1 MEVVMQDPDEAMDVM
16 NEVYSPD
23 LVPMTQEDMDEIA
36 ELFAFL
42 REEEAA

>member
-1 MEVVMQDPDEAMDVM
+1 MQDPDEAMDVM

-36 ELFAFL
+36 SLFAFL
-42 REEEAA
+42 REEKAA